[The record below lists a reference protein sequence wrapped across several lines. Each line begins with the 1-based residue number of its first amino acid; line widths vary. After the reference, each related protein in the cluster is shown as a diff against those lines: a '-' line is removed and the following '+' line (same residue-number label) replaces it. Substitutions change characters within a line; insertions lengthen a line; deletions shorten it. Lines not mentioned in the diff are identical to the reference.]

1 MLRVINSRISNI
13 THPNTVNHNGCAK
26 GGTGDY
32 LFVRRMDDQVKID
45 GFRIELAEI
54 ETVFTSCGKVERSVA
69 VVRNGKLALYVKHA
83 EGEQAR
89 FDKKDIQQMMAE
101 AGRSLTHYMMPK

>member
-1 MLRVINSRISNI
+1 MLRVINYRISNI
-13 THPNTVNHNGCAK
+13 THFNNYYCLK

-45 GFRIELAEI
+45 GVRIELAEI
-54 ETVFTSCGKVERSVA
+54 ETVFASCGKVEKAVA

-83 EGEQAR
+83 DGEQAR
-89 FDKKDIQQMMAE
+89 FDKKDVKQMMSE
-101 AGRSLTHYMMPK
+101 AGRSLTYYMMPK